1 MNSSKKDTRVYS
13 ELYDILKFCD
23 NDLKNKISRKFLKFL
38 NDNRDKTYI
47 TNINPYL
54 PLEEQNILEE
64 TKNYLGLVYRSYF
77 ADENE
82 KLEFA
87 KKDKEEYEKLEEE
100 KRQKYN
106 PDNIFKNKEKVIE
119 NNIEKSEVDTK
130 IELPMMAIKK
140 NIIVRIID
148 KIKKFFSKR

>member
-82 KLEFA
+82 KLDFA

>member
-87 KKDKEEYEKLEEE
+87 RKDKEEYERLEEE